1 MFARAPTTTSLLG
14 IQIQDCGI
22 TLLALDGTQARP
34 RLTHFAHVP
43 LPEPGLDDIHH
54 QPGSPALRDALHTA
68 LQQSRARVR
77 NCALSIPDRDI
88 SQKELD
94 PPAAEGALLTGDALE
109 AELEIIAEDLP
120 GLNDAQ
126 EVVWD
131 VATLPTPDATTSRL
145 QLRAMPGEYY
155 HNLHTLC
162 ADAGLQLER
171 LEPASLALQR
181 ALPVQAEDRAYLGV
195 LDLGREHA
203 QLYSFANKTR
213 TQVDRLR
220 LSQRPQLPSDWHL
233 PLCDPSLRAEDHSA
247 LHAAAEMLQSEAE
260 RLLQSAQTQNTR
272 LRLQRLWL
280 IGSATQAPP
289 LLRALQQLPIATQP
303 YNPLIEIE
311 RIANISE
318 SVVQRYGSSAV
329 FAFGLA
335 LQSLPTGDEDQRAK
349 RA

>member
-1 MFARAPTTTSLLG
+1 MFARAATPTSLLG

-22 TLLALDGTQARP
+22 TLLALDGTQANP

-43 LPEPGLDDIHH
+43 LSESALDNVHH
-54 QPGSPALRDALHTA
+54 QPSSPALRAALRTA
-68 LQQSRARVR
+68 LQQSRARMR
-77 NCALSIPDRDI
+77 SCALSIPDRDI
-88 SQKELD
+88 SHKEFD

-109 AELEIIAEDLP
+109 AELEIIAEGLP

-131 VATLPTPDATTSRL
+131 VASLPTSDATTARL

-162 ADAGLQLER
+162 AQAGLQLER
-171 LEPASLALQR
+171 LEPDSLALQR
-181 ALPVQAEDRAYLGV
+181 ALPVQAEDRPYLGV

-203 QLYSFANKTR
+203 QLFSFANR
-213 TQVDRLR
+213 TWAQVDRLR
-220 LSQRPQLPSDWHL
+220 LSQHPQLLTDWHL

-247 LHAAAEMLQSEAE
+247 LHAAAETLQNEAE
-260 RLLQSAQTQNTR
+260 RLLQSAQTQNTQ
-272 LRLQRLWL
+272 LKLQRLWL

-289 LLRALQQLPIATQP
+289 LLRALQQLPIAAQP

-311 RIANISE
+311 RAPDISE

-335 LQSLPTGDEDQRAK
+335 LQSLPTGTDEQTPPR
-349 RA
+349 